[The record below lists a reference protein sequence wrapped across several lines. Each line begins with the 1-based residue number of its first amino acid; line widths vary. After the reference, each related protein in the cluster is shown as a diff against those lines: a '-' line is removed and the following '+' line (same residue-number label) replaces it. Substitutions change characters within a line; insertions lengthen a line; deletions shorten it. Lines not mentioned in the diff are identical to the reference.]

1 MARQLQR
8 AALALAFC
16 LLAACTYDSDENDS
30 VFRHLSIAGNGDVIV
45 HAHDGTNARISAAGD
60 LEIGNK
66 HAAVNPVQRGLLK
79 AYHDDA
85 LFLRD
90 DAVATGKAGA
100 RTGLTAIGAVASGLA
115 NGDPD
120 SIDSKV
126 KPEADKVD
134 ALAQAVCRDLGKLHA
149 AQEKLVAAVP
159 SFRPYA
165 TIESHEVSD
174 CDGG

>member
-1 MARQLQR
+1 MRKLQT

-16 LLAACTYDSDENDS
+16 LLAACTHDSDENDS
-30 VFRHLSIAGNGDVIV
+30 AFRHLSIADNGDVVV

-60 LEIGNK
+60 LEMVNK
-66 HAAVNPVQRGLLK
+66 QVAVNPVQRGLLK

-85 LFLRD
+85 LTLRD

-100 RTGLTAIGAVASGLA
+100 RTGLTAVGAVASGLA

-159 SFRPYA
+159 SFQPYA

-174 CDGG
+174 CHDG